1 MPRIS
6 HEIVQAWGEHA
17 GITGETVET
26 VTASVTPIAAGDD
39 NGSNSSKKRE
49 KKGLFFPFINAIEH
63 MATLIRTFL
72 INSE

>member
-6 HEIVQAWGEHA
+6 HEIVQAWDEHA

-39 NGSNSSKKRE
+39 IGSNSSKKR
-49 KKGLFFPFINAIEH
+49 KKRGYFFH
-63 MATLIRTFL
+63 L
-72 INSE
+72 

>member
-6 HEIVQAWGEHA
+6 HEIVQAWDKHA

-39 NGSNSSKKRE
+39 IGSNSSKKR
-49 KKGLFFPFINAIEH
+49 KKRGYFFH
-63 MATLIRTFL
+63 L
-72 INSE
+72 